1 MTTTRIA
8 LVGSP
13 NCGKT
18 ALFNALTG
26 ARHKVANFAGVTV
39 SCQEGLI
46 KLPTGPATLID
57 LPGCYS
63 LACQQDLA
71 LDQQICRQF
80 LMKNPPDIIVQVID
94 ATCLQRHLYLTSQL
108 RQLGIPMLIA
118 LNMSDLAKRQGI
130 KIDHQALSSSVGC
143 PVVATVALKHQG
155 MNTLK
160 QSLSDTLKNPSQV
173 PPSLTLPD
181 TFPEGINWA
190 SHHPQ
195 QNSIIWGA
203 LENDH
208 LSLQQLNQAEHNEL
222 TRIKQ
227 HTLKETEEDP
237 DTWIADARFQWTK
250 KINAAACQQTQK
262 KTSFSQRAD
271 RIILNRWLG
280 LPIFFAVMY
289 ALFVFAVN
297 IGGAFQDFFDIGSDT
312 LFIQAPALF
321 MQHLH
326 APAWLIAL
334 ICHGVGKGIN
344 TTITFMPVIAGMF
357 LGLSILE
364 DSGYM
369 ARAAFVV
376 DRLMRQL
383 GLPGH
388 AFVPMIVGF
397 GCNVPAV
404 MGTRSLSHR
413 RDRIITSLMMP
424 FMSCGARLAI
434 FAVFAAAF
442 FPQGGQN
449 VIFALYGLGI
459 AAALFTG
466 WLLRHSLLP
475 GPAAPLIME
484 MPAYHRP
491 HWRSLWRHT
500 WQRLKHFVFRA
511 GKVIVP
517 VCMILGLLNHITV
530 SGHLTEQPS
539 QRSLLART
547 GQIITP
553 VFTPMGI
560 ESDNWPA
567 TMGLLTG
574 VLAKEVVVGTLNSL
588 YAQAGH
594 YQIATESAQTIT
606 QGLKAA
612 WQTIPDNIA
621 ALPDAFHN
629 PLMASAAP
637 HAVDNRIYGMMHARF
652 GTQAA
657 AVAYLIFILLYFP
670 CVSTMAAIKREIGS
684 AWAYGSMLWNTVFAY
699 GVATLYYQWFV
710 HPGIHRPA
718 ILILIAASLLPM
730 TITHL
735 RKKNE
740 AIIT

>member
-1 MTTTRIA
+1 MPVFNGRKK
-8 LVGSP
+8 SP
-13 NCGKT
+13 LPP
-18 ALFNALTG
+18 ANAPIT
-26 ARHKVANFAGVTV
+26 
-39 SCQEGLI
+39 
-46 KLPTGPATLID
+46 
-57 LPGCYS
+57 
-63 LACQQDLA
+63 
-71 LDQQICRQF
+71 
-80 LMKNPPDIIVQVID
+80 
-94 ATCLQRHLYLTSQL
+94 
-108 RQLGIPMLIA
+108 
-118 LNMSDLAKRQGI
+118 
-130 KIDHQALSSSVGC
+130 
-143 PVVATVALKHQG
+143 KH
-155 MNTLK
+155 
-160 QSLSDTLKNPSQV
+160 
-173 PPSLTLPD
+173 
-181 TFPEGINWA
+181 
-190 SHHPQ
+190 H
-195 QNSIIWGA
+195 
-203 LENDH
+203 
-208 LSLQQLNQAEHNEL
+208 
-222 TRIKQ
+222 
-227 HTLKETEEDP
+227 
-237 DTWIADARFQWTK
+237 
-250 KINAAACQQTQK
+250 
-262 KTSFSQRAD
+262 FSQRAD

-449 VIFALYGLGI
+449 IIFALYGLGI

-560 ESDNWPA
+560 QSDNWPA

-594 YQIATESAQTIT
+594 YQIATQSTRGIT
-606 QGLKAA
+606 QGLK
-612 WQTIPDNIA
+612 NC
-621 ALPDAFHN
+621 
-629 PLMASAAP
+629 
-637 HAVDNRIYGMMHARF
+637 
-652 GTQAA
+652 
-657 AVAYLIFILLYFP
+657 VAND
-670 CVSTMAAIKREIGS
+670 SRQS
-684 AWAYGSMLWNTVFAY
+684 R
-699 GVATLYYQWFV
+699 
-710 HPGIHRPA
+710 RPA
-718 ILILIAASLLPM
+718 GRLSQPTTGKRRTTRRRQPYLWHDACTLWHASGRCRLFDFYFIIFP
-730 TITHL
+730 L
-735 RKKNE
+735 R
-740 AIIT
+740 IHHGRDQT